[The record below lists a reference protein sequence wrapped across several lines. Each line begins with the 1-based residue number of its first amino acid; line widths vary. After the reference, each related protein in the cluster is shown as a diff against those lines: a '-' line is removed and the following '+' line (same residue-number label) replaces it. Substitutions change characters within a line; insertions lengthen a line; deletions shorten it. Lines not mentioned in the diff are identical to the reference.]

1 MANGEWRRRIARKEI
16 VLVSRRGDRQTAF
29 QTKPQKMKTK
39 NIVQFTIVAVALALG
54 LPARADTMSV
64 PSKDKP
70 SFTLDVPSDWKP
82 TGDAADENVE
92 ATAPEDAAY
101 LSAWI
106 VKTADEKSLLK
117 DLDATLQDALK
128 SIDGEPKQ
136 HELDQHGSHFFV
148 ISGSGVDKR
157 AGNKVKFLV
166 GIFDA
171 GNDNAGI
178 VYADY
183 DADAPDKTMDVLE
196 GILKSIKVVAKK

>member
-1 MANGEWRRRIARKEI
+1 MSLGAI
-16 VLVSRRGDRQTAF
+16 VLASRCSCDQDSF
-29 QTKPQKMKTK
+29 KPQIQKMKTK
-39 NIVQFTIVAVALALG
+39 NIAQFTIVAVALALG

-64 PSKDKP
+64 PSKEKP
-70 SFTLDVPSDWKP
+70 AFTLDVPSDWKP

-92 ATAPEDAAY
+92 ATAPGDAAY

-117 DLDATLQDALK
+117 DLDATLKDALK

-136 HELDQHGSHFFV
+136 HELDQHGTHFYV

-157 AGNKVKFLV
+157 ADNKVKFLV

-171 GNDNAGI
+171 GGDNAGI

-196 GILKSIKVVAKK
+196 GILKSIKVTKK